1 MYEAW
6 RKKDAVGYL
15 TKLIHTKRKKSVGH
29 FGVFFCSGIAW
40 GKADDGVCSWG
51 GDQQDKIPQ
60 NIAPRGW
67 IEILAEVAANQI
79 ETTGKKETAKWNKI
93 SHQRSA

>member
-29 FGVFFCSGIAW
+29 MGLRHVGEMTQEIA
-40 GKADDGVCSWG
+40 KR
-51 GDQQDKIPQ
+51 
-60 NIAPRGW
+60 NM
-67 IEILAEVAANQI
+67 
-79 ETTGKKETAKWNKI
+79 I

>member
-29 FGVFFCSGIAW
+29 FRVFFP
-40 GKADDGVCSWG
+40 VMFG
-51 GDQQDKIPQ
+51 G
-60 NIAPRGW
+60 R
-67 IEILAEVAANQI
+67 L
-79 ETTGKKETAKWNKI
+79 TTGRAREVEI
-93 SHQRSA
+93 SKTKSTKTLLPADGLKP